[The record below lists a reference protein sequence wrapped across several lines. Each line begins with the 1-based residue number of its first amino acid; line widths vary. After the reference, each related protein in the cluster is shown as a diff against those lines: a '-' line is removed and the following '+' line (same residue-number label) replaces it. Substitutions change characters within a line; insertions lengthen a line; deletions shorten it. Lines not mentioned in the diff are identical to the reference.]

1 MAMLFNEP
9 GVFVSPLT
17 LDRCSDL
24 HEKGYIAIIE
34 DGFITF
40 LSEREYQLFTERRM
54 DILMNAIL
62 DNCDLFEQHDRERN
76 SGKREVQEKLNGPGR
91 IEIGTGVFVPEED
104 AFDYALE
111 RCFEIVPNFV
121 HRLKWTD
128 EFKKMLVQWFYSGNW
143 VKVDERTD

>member
-1 MAMLFNEP
+1 
-9 GVFVSPLT
+9 
-17 LDRCSDL
+17 
-24 HEKGYIAIIE
+24 
-34 DGFITF
+34 
-40 LSEREYQLFTERRM
+40 
-54 DILMNAIL
+54 MNAIL